1 MGTKRTCRISMIASW
16 HGRSSGPQVESDPKN
31 GRCSCYQYTKKCFCW
46 GESSHIAKQHIF
58 VLLWFHY
65 PSLVLRLLHISPN
78 HPPLL
83 WIALTVLDI
92 WRLVSPLAMFLSLQA
107 STGLNPKGL
116 ARPKS
121 VTFCWCKLVSLMQSR
136 QPKTWFLQRGHMLVL
151 CSGTSV
157 AEIRHV
163 STAWISSAES
173 LNQRFCSWNPKF
185 FFISQQK
192 LCLFGSDGQEFRR
205 VKTRC
210 LGQKPGRKL
219 QHGI

>member
-1 MGTKRTCRISMIASW
+1 MFLLGWKFPYCNAA
-16 HGRSSGPQVESDPKN
+16 HL
-31 GRCSCYQYTKKCFCW
+31 CSTLV
-46 GESSHIAKQHIF
+46 S
-58 VLLWFHY
+58 L
-65 PSLVLRLLHISPN
+65 SLVLSLLHISPN

-83 WIALTVLDI
+83 WMALTVLDI

-121 VTFCWCKLVSLMQSR
+121 VTFWCKLVSLMQSR

-151 CSGTSV
+151 CSGTCWYP
-157 AEIRHV
+157 AEIRYV

-173 LNQRFCSWNPKF
+173 LNQRFCCLNPIF
-185 FFISQQK
+185 FFVSQQK
-192 LCLFGSDGQEFRR
+192 NCLFGSDGQEFRR

-210 LGQKPGRKL
+210 LGLLARPKTTTWYIL
-219 QHGI
+219 C